1 MQMLYCCVF
10 SVANGS
16 NFAGSVVLNVGIS
29 SIRVSSMVSKVRSV
43 DSTRIITARFLDVA
57 FLTQIPHSSQ
67 DPCLVSLFPLY
78 SVMRSVDVLMY
89 NDAEKMNSAPKKV
102 SSQNME
108 APNFWRS
115 CFASLKFLISFEH
128 YGRYSCLF
136 VANVIS
142 CG

>member
-1 MQMLYCCVF
+1 
-10 SVANGS
+10 
-16 NFAGSVVLNVGIS
+16 
-29 SIRVSSMVSKVRSV
+29 
-43 DSTRIITARFLDVA
+43 
-57 FLTQIPHSSQ
+57 
-67 DPCLVSLFPLY
+67 
-78 SVMRSVDVLMY
+78 MRSVDVLMY
-89 NDAEKMNSAPKKV
+89 NDAEKMNSARKKV

-128 YGRYSCLF
+128 YGQYSYLS